1 MKNELWRSILSD
13 KHVMSRRWGWQIDR
27 DEAGT
32 VILRILTRSEFL
44 GNPDRGV
51 MHDGVIAV
59 LLDTVCGLAM
69 FEDSANEDQIATL
82 DLRIDFLRAASID
95 LDVMASARVD
105 RIGRAV
111 AFVSGFA
118 HQGDPENPIAKASAT
133 FMTLVERTGEQGER
147 RDAS

>member
-13 KHVMSRRWGWQIDR
+13 KHTMSRRWGWQFDR

-32 VILRILTRSEFL
+32 VILRIPTRPEFL

-51 MHDGVIAV
+51 MHDGVVAV
-59 LLDTVCGLAM
+59 LLDTVCGIAM
-69 FEDSANEDQIATL
+69 FEDIAKDDQIATL

-95 LDVMASARVD
+95 LDVMASARID

-111 AFVSGFA
+111 AFVSGLA
-118 HQGDPENPIAKASAT
+118 HQGDPENPIAKAMAT
-133 FMTLVERTGEQGER
+133 FMTLVDRTGDQGEQHE
-147 RDAS
+147 AN